1 MHYTHQHQ
9 PELNQEIARRTL
21 NILEAGEVVRFHAV
35 PAIDGQTVGHHSY
48 GVAAILIAFGCLLD
62 PDDRWLIAEAILHDT
77 AELYTGD
84 IPFTVKRDNSTI
96 KQAMDMLEM
105 QVCMAD
111 LFVSSRLT
119 PRQHVLLKVADM
131 LDGLRWCLVGHE
143 RGTTIAARW
152 IEAIH
157 KQMLANAGL
166 LSKDERERVWAVYLA
181 IHKLNSTLASP
192 YNTFQSFCA
201 VHAPVLHHN
210 LYICTDENHTN
221 QETVTA

>member
-1 MHYTHQHQ
+1 M
-9 PELNQEIARRTL
+9 RRTL

-84 IPFTVKRDNSTI
+84 IPFTVKRDNDAI
-96 KQAMDMLEM
+96 KAAMDRLEM

-119 PRQHVLLKVADM
+119 PRQHVLLKMADM

-143 RGTTIAARW
+143 RGTTVAGRW
-152 IEAIH
+152 VVAIH
-157 KQMLANAGL
+157 KLMLENGGL
-166 LSKDERERVWAVYLA
+166 LAKDERERVWSVYHA
-181 IHKLNSTLASP
+181 IHKLSKDLASP
-192 YNTFQSFCA
+192 YASFQSFCA
-201 VHAPVLHHN
+201 VHSPVLHHN
-210 LYICTDENHTN
+210 LYIATN
-221 QETVTA
+221 NEDTTKTNANPA